1 MMWSKRGSLILGV
14 LFILYSTN
22 AYACLFSMTLP
33 QSMSMESSS
42 SGMPSHEEP
51 PLSCPTVQCDVMA
64 SQMMG
69 ERDCTLSSS
78 AATLNALHVN
88 QPDRSVPPLTHALR
102 LPSAVPPLAAW
113 TRLADAPPRPL
124 STVSLLLLHS
134 TLLL

>member
-1 MMWSKRGSLILGV
+1 MWSKRGSLILGV

-33 QSMSMESSS
+33 QSMPMESSS
-42 SGMPSHEEP
+42 SGMPSHEEL
-51 PLSCPTVQCDVMA
+51 PLSCRTVQCDVMA
-64 SQMMG
+64 SQKMG

-78 AATLNALHVN
+78 ASALNALHVT
-88 QPDRSVPPLTHALR
+88 QPDRSAPPLTYALR
-102 LPSAVPPLAAW
+102 LPAAVPTLAAW
-113 TRLADAPPRPL
+113 IRLTDDPPRPL